1 MFPVKYNI
9 KNLKKYKMNKL
20 SKKAKF
26 AMIKSGVIKSN
37 DNLEQSVWDVIFK
50 DCETLNEAKSE
61 LSESMHKY
69 KCLQSQIDNKNSTLW
84 YLGTQYPASPKMVLY
99 TSLWLKA
106 CNNIAKELGYKFD
119 RHFLISLN

>member
-1 MFPVKYNI
+1 MK
-9 KNLKKYKMNKL
+9 KL

-37 DNLEQSVWDVIFK
+37 DNLEQSVWNIIFEN
-50 DCETLNEAKSE
+50 CETLKEAKSE

-69 KCLQSQIDNKNSTLW
+69 QCLQSQIDNKKSTLW
-84 YLGTQYPASPKMVLY
+84 YLGNSYQSSPKIVLY